1 LYYSAAIGLNTGD
14 FNWFSEPIIWSNK
27 SMSRSIP
34 FIISLALVAA
44 STSTWANEE
53 EIRSNCEY
61 DVQAYGIADENE
73 YKQALQDCID
83 SYMQDI
89 RDSEQGDAENQ
100 QEADPNQ

>member
-1 LYYSAAIGLNTGD
+1 
-14 FNWFSEPIIWSNK
+14 
-27 SMSRSIP
+27 MSRSIP